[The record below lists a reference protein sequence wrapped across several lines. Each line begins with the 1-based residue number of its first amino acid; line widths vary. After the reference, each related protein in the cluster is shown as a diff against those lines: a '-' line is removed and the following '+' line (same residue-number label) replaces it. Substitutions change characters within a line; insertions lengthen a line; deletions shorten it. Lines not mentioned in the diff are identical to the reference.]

1 MREEASFEKNLE
13 TVKIETEHL
22 SATIANAE
30 REVEEKVLELTSKL
44 SLLETGFA
52 KKLEMRRL
60 L

>member
-22 SATIANAE
+22 SAAIANAE
-30 REVEEKVLELTSKL
+30 REVEEKVMELTGKL